1 MTLEER
7 VEALEKS
14 LLRMR
19 QANNEINCAI
29 DELSVS
35 VRQQLKV
42 NDKGLQERD
51 DKVTLADGGI
61 TVHLKEGGVIVINRF
76 SAPVSEPDKLRQAME
91 IAATTGAKAA
101 MKQIHQ
107 DFISRGPLRRLLDL
121 GGI

>member
-29 DELSVS
+29 DELIAS
-35 VRQQLKV
+35 VRQQLRV

-51 DKVTLADGGI
+51 DKVILEDGGI
-61 TVHLKEGGVIVINRF
+61 TVHLKGGGFIVINCF
-76 SAPVSEPDKLRQAME
+76 SAPASESDKLRQAMDK
-91 IAATTGAKAA
+91 AATAGAEAA

-107 DFISRGPLRRLLDL
+107 DFTSRGPLRRLLD
-121 GGI
+121 

>member
-29 DELSVS
+29 DELSAS
-35 VRQQLKV
+35 VRQQLRV

-51 DKVTLADGGI
+51 DKVTLTDGGI
-61 TVHLKEGGVIVINRF
+61 TVHLKGGGFIVINCF
-76 SAPVSEPDKLRQAME
+76 SAPASESDKLRQAME
-91 IAATTGAKAA
+91 KAATAGAEAA

-107 DFISRGPLRRLLDL
+107 DFISRGPLRRLLD
-121 GGI
+121 

>member
-91 IAATTGAKAA
+91 QAANAGAAA
-101 MKQIHQ
+101 AIKRIHK
-107 DFISRGPLRRLLDL
+107 DFLSRGPLSRSI
-121 GGI
+121 G

>member
-1 MTLEER
+1 MTLEKR
-7 VEALEKS
+7 VEELEMS
-14 LLRMR
+14 LLHTR
-19 QANNEINCAI
+19 QAINEINCAI

-61 TVHLKEGGVIVINRF
+61 TVHLKEGGFIVINRF

-91 IAATTGAKAA
+91 IAATTGAEAA
-101 MKQIHQ
+101 MEQIHQ
-107 DFISRGPLRRLLDL
+107 DFISRGPLRRLL
-121 GGI
+121 G